1 MSGRAKAKPA
11 ADYVLNMLEQD
22 NTKLLVFGHHKCVVR
37 IVRGEGAVPHAA
49 LRVAWPG
56 LCWTHSRR
64 SSRAKRSNWL
74 DRLCV
79 TVFALPRWLLDTRWL
94 WRLLVQIRIDG
105 STPSAVRQDLVD
117 EFQDD
122 KEGVRVALLS
132 IRACGTPHVQLCTE
146 RWPR

>member
-1 MSGRAKAKPA
+1 
-11 ADYVLNMLEQD
+11 MLDTLE
-22 NTKLLVFGHHKCVVR
+22 TELTRKKIKLVR
-37 IVRGEGAVPHAA
+37 S
-49 LRVAWPG
+49 LMY
-56 LCWTHSRR
+56 
-64 SSRAKRSNWL
+64 
-74 DRLCV
+74 RLCV